1 MSEKKEAK
9 IIVKTSDE
17 LSDIVGKVS
26 KSDKDRIIL
35 TFTEPSDL
43 LISAINLTVIRETAQ
58 EESKSIIVQIIKN
71 PTGERNAQKAGLLTI
86 NTPSN
91 PTADLWEK
99 VEQDTKDKQIEKE
112 EKLGQ
117 RLPQKKDSEEKV
129 PEKSAFERKIEEAL
143 SKSTVE
149 PTSVINKTRFV
160 EEEGVKI
167 SLDGEITE
175 NREKQTEKKIT
186 PKDPLPIEE
195 KVPSPPKVSSTS
207 IAPQISIANTN
218 IKKKKFKGLDSLKGK
233 ISTLFKFKK
242 KEKSRPNN
250 VIKIGKKFPKRYI
263 ILGGGGILVALLA
276 TGVLYYYFAPLVKVK
291 MYVDS
296 KSVSLEKTFTGS
308 IDITDADLEGQLVPL
323 ITEDVE
329 EDASNSIT
337 PTGTSVT
344 GEKATGTVR
353 VNYLAIGETLDLP
366 AGSSLTALEKKF
378 ITLADLHLIGPSWT
392 ELSVEATEFGSEYNV
407 PFETYF
413 TIDGQDDSEVSGS
426 SLADFA
432 GGSKTEVTVLSQG
445 DVDTATE
452 ALEKTAK
459 EEAEGDLLDKH
470 IGDGWEVIKDSIK
483 TTVDDDSV
491 ETDIPIGTEATT
503 ANISLSVKVS
513 ALYYKKES
521 LDDLVS
527 DMLSEEAK
535 NKDLFDTTDGMELEL
550 ASEIEKDYTVSGS
563 KQDNIKIKL
572 EASGVVTPK
581 LSKDDILSKLKGMR
595 WGEGINYLTSFDYS
609 DKQMVIGFEPSFFPD
624 WLRYFPE
631 RQGRIMISTIH
642 VEDN

>member
-129 PEKSAFERKIEEAL
+129 PEKSAFEKKIEEAL